1 MLRTIK
7 VYGKLRQILGQSTF
21 EADLNNVGQAFSF
34 LYNNFPELEG
44 HLLNNNYRVWT
55 GDKLITEEK
64 LSMSGESEIR
74 IIPIATGSGFLAPF
88 VAPLLSGGISSVISG
103 VVGTGIIGS
112 IVTADGKIIEVIIE
126 NVGSNYTSTPNLEII
141 STTGIGCVLTPIF
154 SNGRLSEVKVIE
166 PGSGYVSGD
175 VSIEITPSEADFSFI
190 PQVQRWR
197 VNLFE
202 KLYNNNG

>member
-64 LSMSGESEIR
+64 LSMSGEKEIR

-88 VAPLLSGGISSVISG
+88 VAPLLAGGVSSAISG
-103 VVGTGIIGS
+103 VVGTGIIGT
-112 IVTADGKIIEVIIE
+112 IVTAVGTSLIIDGVTSMLAPQPPSMSPSGMDATDPASLASNYSFSGITNISKSGVPINLIYGETI
-126 NVGSNYTSTPNLEII
+126 VGSVT
-141 STTGIGCVLTPIF
+141 V
-154 SNGRLSEVKVIE
+154 SNGIDTVQVR
-166 PGSGYVSGD
+166 GD
-175 VSIEITPSEADFSFI
+175 A
-190 PQVQRWR
+190 
-197 VNLFE
+197 
-202 KLYNNNG
+202 

>member
-34 LYNNFPELEG
+34 LYNNFPQLEG

-88 VAPLLSGGISSVISG
+88 VAPLLASGVSSVISG

-112 IVTADGKIIEVIIE
+112 IITAVGTSLIIDGVTSMLAPQPPTMSPSGMDATDPASLA
-126 NVGSNYTSTPNLEII
+126 SNYSFSGITNISKSGVPINLIYRE
-141 STTGIGCVLTPIF
+141 TIGGSVTV
-154 SNGRLSEVKVIE
+154 SNGIDTVQVR
-166 PGSGYVSGD
+166 GD
-175 VSIEITPSEADFSFI
+175 A
-190 PQVQRWR
+190 
-197 VNLFE
+197 
-202 KLYNNNG
+202 

>member
-55 GDKLITEEK
+55 GNKLITEEK

-88 VAPLLSGGISSVISG
+88 VAPLLGGGISSVISG
-103 VVGTGIIGS
+103 VVGTGILGS
-112 IVTADGKIIEVIIE
+112 IVTAVGTSLIIDGVTSMLAPQPPSTSPSGMDATDPASLASNYSFSGITNISKSGVPINLIYGETI
-126 NVGSNYTSTPNLEII
+126 VGSVT
-141 STTGIGCVLTPIF
+141 V
-154 SNGRLSEVKVIE
+154 SNGIDTVQVR
-166 PGSGYVSGD
+166 GD
-175 VSIEITPSEADFSFI
+175 A
-190 PQVQRWR
+190 
-197 VNLFE
+197 
-202 KLYNNNG
+202 

>member
-55 GDKLITEEK
+55 GDKLVTEEK
-64 LSMSGESEIR
+64 IFMSGESDIR
-74 IIPIATGSGFLAPF
+74 FIPVASGSFGFLAPILS
-88 VAPLLSGGISSVISG
+88 PLLAGGVSSVISG

-112 IVTADGKIIEVIIE
+112 IVTAVGTALIVDGVTSMLAPQPPTMSPSGMDATDPASLASNYSFSGITNISKSGVPINLIYGETI
-126 NVGSNYTSTPNLEII
+126 VGSVT
-141 STTGIGCVLTPIF
+141 V
-154 SNGRLSEVKVIE
+154 SNGIDTVQVR
-166 PGSGYVSGD
+166 GD
-175 VSIEITPSEADFSFI
+175 A
-190 PQVQRWR
+190 
-197 VNLFE
+197 
-202 KLYNNNG
+202 